1 MVETVKTKASDAADA
16 AKATASDLSA
26 KASTKGALVKESAQS
41 FVDQGRALV
50 EDQQSRLSE
59 AVAVGKQTA
68 HDKEQELTA
77 SLEADG
83 DMDRDTGGMS
93 RDNAS
98 KTSASI

>member
-16 AKATASDLSA
+16 AKAAAGDLSA
-26 KASTKGALVKESAQS
+26 KASTKSASVKESAQS

-59 AVAVGKQTA
+59 AVAAGKQTA

-83 DMDRDTGGMS
+83 DMDRDTDGMS